1 MSISSLPTAPYTVV
15 SGKVSKVGEQ
25 VIIEGGLLDFYPG
38 KCIAGGDRVR
48 SMLFDD

>member
-1 MSISSLPTAPYTVV
+1 MLPTAPYIVV
-15 SGKVSKVGEQ
+15 SGRVSKVSEQ